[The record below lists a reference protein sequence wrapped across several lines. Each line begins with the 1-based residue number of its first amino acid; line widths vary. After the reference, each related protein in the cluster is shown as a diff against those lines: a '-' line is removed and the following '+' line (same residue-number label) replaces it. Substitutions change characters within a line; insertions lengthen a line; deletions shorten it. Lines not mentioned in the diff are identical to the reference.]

1 MITLESVVKEANRKR
16 KALGIKVS
24 EKDYMPQIQTQ
35 RKVVMIEDSP
45 FFIEVKDGGTVLT
58 PFFSE
63 NGL

>member
-24 EKDYMPQIQTQ
+24 EKDYMPQFQTQ
-35 RKVVMIEDSP
+35 RKVVMVEDSP
-45 FFIEVKDGGTVLT
+45 FFIEAKDGGTVLT

-63 NGL
+63 NE